1 MPDYL
6 VGDPSPHTLRPDPN
20 RLRRLNMPTRLKLG
34 PVKVTNDL
42 TELIE
47 EVVRSSGSYLS
58 SRLSE
63 SRMNNDIMTKK
74 RKSYGNKW
82 ETTKVGKLGVPGHF
96 FEEIFSKPK
105 DLKTRLNQYRAY
117 QIYASNTLQLIFTT
131 NQNFQIKVWF
141 PDKTNYFACLTQKLS
156 NCLVCTDCQTV

>member
-42 TELIE
+42 TEFIE

-58 SRLSE
+58 SNSTISE
-63 SRMNNDIMTKK
+63 SRMDNDIMT
-74 RKSYGNKW
+74 RNRQSYGNKW
-82 ETTKVGKLGVPGHF
+82 TCADYAGPNKICQNVGNNKSRETGSSQTIL
-96 FEEIFSKPK
+96 EEIFSKPK
-105 DLKTRLNQYRAY
+105 DLKTCLNQYRAY
-117 QIYASNTLQLIFTT
+117 QIYASTT
-131 NQNFQIKVWF
+131 
-141 PDKTNYFACLTQKLS
+141 
-156 NCLVCTDCQTV
+156 CQTV